1 MAEALGIAA
10 SIITVV
16 DVSTKVGKL
25 CFQYYQG
32 VKGAKDDIARLRKE
46 TTQINDVLTEVKG
59 LLTGPDGAALKSS
72 QKLKVALDECQVQLT
87 EIETRLGTG
96 IQRKEMS
103 RFGWRS
109 LKWPFITG
117 EVNKVI
123 DNLGN
128 CRGTFLLALHADGL
142 YAYLFNVFWSDSR

>member
-1 MAEALGIAA
+1 MAEALGVAA

-16 DVSTKVGKL
+16 DVSAKIGKL
-25 CFQYYQG
+25 CYQYYQE
-32 VKGAKDDIARLRKE
+32 VKAAKDDIARLRKE
-46 TTQINDVLTEVKG
+46 AAQINDVLTEVKG

-72 QKLKVALDECQVQLT
+72 QKLKAALHECQIQLT
-87 EIETRLGTG
+87 EVETRLSTG

-142 YAYLFNVFWSDSR
+142 YAYRFNVFQGDSC